1 MTEIIYLITGL
12 IIGAAIVLIVYR
24 FQKHDTGELAKK
36 LVSQVQAEKIQDL
49 DNFLQR
55 IKESFDSVSM
65 EALNKSLTQHMEIA
79 KNTLSEQSA
88 LGAKDIQ
95 GKKDLISQTFDSMK
109 EELDKVGG
117 LIKEFEKERQTKY
130 GELSTLLTGTSN
142 ELNRLNDTTAR
153 LTTAL
158 VRTQVRGNWG
168 ERMAEDV
175 LKLAGFVQGINYYR
189 QKSLESESGRPD
201 FTFVLPNNQKINMD
215 VKFPFDNYW
224 LFLKTDN
231 PVDKQRYKKL
241 FIRDVKSHIK
251 ILTSRNYI
259 SPEENTIDMVIMFI
273 PNEQVY
279 SFINENDRSI
289 LDEAIKNKV
298 ALCSPLTLFAI
309 LAIIRQ
315 AIDNFNLEK
324 TANQIITLMNSF
336 YKQWKLYKDG
346 MDKMGKRIEDAQK
359 EYNNL
364 VTTRTNKLQK
374 PLNEIEHLRQQ
385 KGLPGSDDKKFDIDD
400 LDYPRVDDT

>member
-1 MTEIIYLITGL
+1 MTELIYLITGL
-12 IIGAAIVLIVYR
+12 IIGAAIVLIIYR
-24 FQKHDTGELAKK
+24 FQKRDADKLAKE
-36 LVSQVQAEKIQDL
+36 LVSQVHTDKFQDL

-65 EALNKSLTQHMEIA
+65 EALSKSLTQHMEIA
-79 KNTLSEQSA
+79 KNVLSEQSA

-117 LIKEFEKERQTKY
+117 LMKEFEKERQAKY
-130 GELSTLLTGTSN
+130 SELSTLLTGTGN
-142 ELNRLNDTTAR
+142 ELNRLTDTTTK

-175 LKLAGFVQGINYYR
+175 LNLAGFIKNVNYYK
-189 QKSLESESGRPD
+189 QKNLETESGRPD
-201 FTFVLPNNQKINMD
+201 FTFVLPNDQKINMD
-215 VKFPFDNYW
+215 VKFPFNNYW
-224 LFLKTDN
+224 SFLETDN
-231 PVDKQRYKKL
+231 DVDKQRYKNL
-241 FIRDVKSHIK
+241 FIRDVKKHIK
-251 ILTSRNYI
+251 ILTSREYI
-259 SPEENTIDMVIMFI
+259 NPAENTIDMVIMFI

-279 SFINENDRSI
+279 SFINENDRSV

-315 AIDNFNLEK
+315 AVDNFSLEK
-324 TANQIITLMNSF
+324 TANKIITLLNSF
-336 YKQWKLYKDG
+336 YKQWELYKTQMG
-346 MDKMGKRIEDAQK
+346 KMGKRIEDAQK

-364 VTTRTNKLQK
+364 VAARTNKLQK
-374 PLNEIEHLRQQ
+374 PLDEIERLRRQ
-385 KGLPGSDDKKFDIDD
+385 KGLPASANNELDIDK
-400 LDYPRVDDT
+400 LDYPHFDD